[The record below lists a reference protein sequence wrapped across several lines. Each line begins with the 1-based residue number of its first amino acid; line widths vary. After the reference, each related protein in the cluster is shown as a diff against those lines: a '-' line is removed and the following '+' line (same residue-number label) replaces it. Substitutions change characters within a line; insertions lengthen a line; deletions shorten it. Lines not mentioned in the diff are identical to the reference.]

1 MLKKLLLLF
10 LPVLVVVSAGLGQES
25 QPVMVKSK
33 NSFEDTVSKL
43 KTAIKNKGVAIVFE
57 ANHKNMLAMVG
68 IESKKSLAIG
78 FAKPEMG
85 NKVLS
90 VEPKA
95 AIEMP
100 IKMAVR
106 ELDNGDILVIY
117 YTPSYLFSHYKNKK
131 LDMIAKQADKMIK
144 SFVQAAIN

>member
-1 MLKKLLLLF
+1 MNKKSLLPLF
-10 LPVLVVVSAGLGQES
+10 LILFVSVGFAQVNE
-25 QPVMVKSK
+25 PVMVKSK

-43 KTAIKNKGVAIVFE
+43 KAAIKNKGVAIVFE

-100 IKMAVR
+100 IKIAVR
-106 ELDNGDILVIY
+106 ELDNRDILVIY

-131 LDMIAKQADKMIK
+131 LDMIAKGADKMIK